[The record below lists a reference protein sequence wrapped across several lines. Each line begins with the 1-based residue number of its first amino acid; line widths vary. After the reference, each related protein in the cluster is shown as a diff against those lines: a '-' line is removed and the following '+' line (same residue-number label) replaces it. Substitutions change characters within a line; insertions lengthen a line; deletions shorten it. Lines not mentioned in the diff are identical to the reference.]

1 MTATVAALLARQ
13 DVSTAS
19 FTATI
24 AVDNNFL
31 VLAAAGLVAADVACA
46 AYNIYNAFEQGGF
59 DEGCKQ
65 LGIEVVCYGAGLT
78 VDKTPGLKVALGSC
92 ANELIILGEKYNKTT
107 LAKGIAR
114 AEGTILK
121 TQAKVFGG
129 IGKARDKVVDKAVQ
143 AKDKMLQQF
152 SSSSHAQPGSIL
164 VPQKPGVQVLLSAQE
179 IAELERV
186 LGQKALPAS
195 SRMNKVRLHNQL
207 VAEEIANGHAFE
219 KHVIN
224 QNEFPGWTRQQ
235 YQQHIENILNDQ
247 PVKLYQKTCMH
258 ETLNINSVTG
268 KATKEI
274 KSITYYVDDIEKPTT
289 WLKTS
294 GEKKIIY
301 KESSNTLVVYNPNE
315 IDGGTAYQPRE
326 KLNKFFDS
334 N

>member
-114 AEGTILK
+114 AEGTILN
-121 TQAKVFGG
+121 TQAQVFGG
-129 IGKARDKVVDKAVQ
+129 VAKAKDKVVDKAVQ
-143 AKDKMLQQF
+143 AKNKMLQQL
-152 SSSSHAQPGSIL
+152 SSNGHTQPGSIL

-186 LGQKALPAS
+186 LGRNALPAS
-195 SRMNKVRLHNQL
+195 SSINQL
-207 VAEEIANGHAFE
+207 LLQRDLAALEISGGHALE
-219 KHVIN
+219 KHVVE
-224 QNEFPGWTRQQ
+224 QGEFSGWIRTRAQLK
-235 YQQHIENILNDQ
+235 QHIENVIDN
-247 PVKLYQKTCMH
+247 PTLYKNNACKKD
-258 ETLNINSVTG
+258 V
-268 KATKEI
+268 
-274 KSITYYVDDIEKPTT
+274 IEAC
-289 WLKTS
+289 
-294 GEKKIIY
+294 KKHGIIY
-301 KESSNTLVVYNPNE
+301 CEKEPSKHIYYHELSNTLIVNNQHAP
-315 IDGGTAYQPRE
+315 DGGTVFQPKIGAKE
-326 KLNKFFDS
+326 FYKQN
-334 N
+334 

>member
-114 AEGTILK
+114 AEGTILN
-121 TQAKVFGG
+121 TQAQVFGG
-129 IGKARDKVVDKAVQ
+129 IGKAKDKIVDKAVQ

-164 VPQKPGVQVLLSAQE
+164 LPEKQAVKALLS
-179 IAELERV
+179 
-186 LGQKALPAS
+186 
-195 SRMNKVRLHNQL
+195 
-207 VAEEIANGHAFE
+207 AEEIAQANAVNSAVQAKDKVLKQIGLNGHDEMCAAARLSNDPAVRE
-219 KHVIN
+219 ILAKQVDTEIN
-224 QNEFPGWTRQQ
+224 QTCQV
-235 YQQHIENILNDQ
+235 ILKDGYYEVNDM
-247 PVKLYQKTCMH
+247 KFT
-258 ETLNINSVTG
+258 E
-268 KATKEI
+268 
-274 KSITYYVDDIEKPTT
+274 YY
-289 WLKTS
+289 
-294 GEKKIIY
+294 
-301 KESSNTLVVYNPNE
+301 YN
-315 IDGGTAYQPRE
+315 R
-326 KLNKFFDS
+326 LWNKGRGVP
-334 N
+334 